1 MGEGSSVLYAAREP
15 AAKGALVAPLGW
27 SWGRTEESDM
37 LNNENCHPGSP
48 STVCLCARNF
58 SSLNPPDHVLSLVLY
73 LTFLFALWDLAR

>member
-37 LNNENCHPGSP
+37 LLTMKTASQGHRPQ
-48 STVCLCARNF
+48 CAF
-58 SSLNPPDHVLSLVLY
+58 VLAILVH
-73 LTFLFALWDLAR
+73 